1 MDARNVRAGH
11 PERVLEDQVTP
22 YYSDDTTAL
31 YHCDW
36 RELVGI
42 AGQVDALITDCPY
55 SERTHAGH
63 DGEAAADEGATWV
76 RANGRREKKIARREI
91 AYTAWCATDVDAFVD
106 AWSPSVGG
114 WMVSLTDDVLFKAW
128 RAAMDRVGRM
138 TFQDVPAVIRGM
150 GVRLVGDGPSSW
162 AIHCAVARPRTKTM
176 ASWGTL
182 DGGYSGPSEPQPC
195 VGGKP
200 LWLMRA
206 LVRDYS
212 RPGDLVCDPCCGAG
226 TTLLAAKL
234 EGRRGIGSDI
244 NEAHLEL
251 AANRLSHYPRER
263 KGQLALLGGDS

>member
-1 MDARNVRAGH
+1 M
-11 PERVLEDQVTP
+11 TP

-36 RELVGI
+36 RELAAHVAAMGGVDSVI
-42 AGQVDALITDCPY
+42 VDAPY

-63 DGEAAADEGATWV
+63 DHAARITHGLDSD
-76 RANGRREKKIARREI
+76 RREI
-91 AYTAWCATDVDAFVD
+91 SYSAWTPDDVSAFVD
-106 AWSPSVGG
+106 AWSPVAKG
-114 WMVSLTDDVLFKAW
+114 WIVSLTDHRLFHAW
-128 RAAMDRVGRM
+128 QSAYEQVGRV
-138 TFQDVPAVIRGM
+138 TFQDIPALVRGM
-150 GVRLVGDGPSSW
+150 TVRLAGDGPSSW
-162 AIHCAVARPRTKTM
+162 AIHCAVARPRTKAM

-234 EGRRGIGSDI
+234 EGRRGIGGDI

-263 KGQLALLGGDS
+263 KGQLALLGGGLRWDDPTSGGET